1 MTQVMAHRGASK
13 LEPENT
19 VAAFRRSADLG
30 ADAVELDVR
39 RTRDG
44 VLVVH
49 HNPNLVDGT
58 VIAQV
63 NGSQLP
69 AEVPTLTAALD
80 ACEGMW
86 VNVEIKNDPSEADFD
101 VTESIADDTIALL
114 RSRHQDHR
122 WLVSSFRIETVDR
135 CRQLSTAIRT
145 AWLTVQVPD
154 DAVDVLLAHGHGALH
169 PWVNSLQHHHIR
181 ACHYAGLQ
189 VNTWTCDD
197 PLRMAELI
205 SWGIDGICTNLPDLA
220 LQVRAG
226 ER

>member
-19 VAAFRRSADLG
+19 VAAFRRAADLG

-39 RTRDG
+39 RTSDG

-49 HNPNLVDGT
+49 HNPQLADGT

-63 NGSQLP
+63 NAAGLP
-69 AEVPTLTAALD
+69 ATVPTLTAALD

-86 VNVEIKNDPSEADFD
+86 VNVEIKNDPGEADFD
-101 VTESIADDTIALL
+101 PTESIADDTVALL

-122 WLVSSFRIETVDR
+122 WLMSSFRIETIDR

-145 AWLTVQVPD
+145 AWLSVQVPD
-154 DAVDVLLAHGHGALH
+154 DVVDGLLAGGHSALH
-169 PWVNSLQHHHIR
+169 PWVGGLQHHHIR

-205 SWGIDGICTNLPDLA
+205 SWGIDGICTNLPDVA

-226 ER
+226 PR